1 MTAIR
6 QIRGGFGDSAFADTP
21 FASRT
26 INFEII
32 TIATLSNTL
41 SNLTPLIV
49 AQSTT
54 GLGGFYE
61 PAFLPHNDNT
71 KGSGFWNTSTKTG
84 TGSLYGNI
92 TKTPGS
98 GGGFWNNGE

>member
-1 MTAIR
+1 MTALR
-6 QIRGGFGDSAFADTP
+6 QIRGGFGDSAFADNA
-21 FASRT
+21 FASNSC
-26 INFEII
+26 NFEII
-32 TIATLSNTL
+32 SFATLSSTL
-41 SNLTPLIV
+41 NNLTSVVLTK
-49 AQSTT
+49 STT

-61 PAFLPHNDNT
+61 PAFLPENNNT
-71 KGSGFWNTSTKTG
+71 KGSGFWNKSTKTG

>member
-6 QIRGGFGDSAFADTP
+6 QMRGGFGDSAFADNA
-21 FASRT
+21 FASKSS
-26 INFEII
+26 NFEII
-32 TIATLSNTL
+32 TFATLSNTL
-41 SNLTPLIV
+41 NNLTSVIV
-49 AQSTT
+49 TESTT

-61 PAFLPHNDNT
+61 PAFLPENNDN

-92 TKTPGS
+92 TKTPGT